1 MLYGKQ
7 QKTIFN
13 MTLFLLVFLMTL
25 QVGLVIIAFM
35 IVYFMFFA
43 VLSVPWVP
51 TRKVYSEAML
61 KLANVKPDDVVMDLG
76 CGDASILI
84 EAAKEFGVKRAF
96 GIEAR
101 YPLVLLARFRAK
113 RVGVGDSVEI
123 VCGNMYKEK
132 WPEKVDVIALYLF
145 TEVNKKLE
153 PLILDRYKSGT
164 RVVSRAFT
172 FSGLKLVDTTVVKG
186 ETLYFYQVP

>member
-1 MLYGKQ
+1 VLYGKQ